1 MMSYERNDVADH
13 YSKSDIHWSLK
24 DVALILNV
32 SFNPILQVDVFSN
45 FCEIDP
51 SWMQQDRIMGW

>member
-1 MMSYERNDVADH
+1 MDT

-32 SFNPILQVDVFSN
+32 SFNPILLVDIFSN